1 MNTFSRLAW
10 LGLFAATGVGI
21 AVCVA
26 TLAEPREDS
35 NVAIPPLAARPQA
48 VINAAEP
55 EKSEKIDVP
64 VNLPSPGP
72 ALAMPGPSYAQQ
84 AVSTS
89 SGSETRTKAA
99 ETPSKSQLPVESPTP
114 APPPKSPVAV
124 QNDGDG
130 KLRIHIYNEDIREVL
145 GLLGEQG
152 NLNILASRNVE
163 GKVSATLSGVD
174 TAGALDAI
182 LKSTGYVCRHEGKFL
197 FVGTARDFE
206 ISDQTRDPIAVRTY
220 RTNYVQAAELSALV
234 KPLLS
239 PQGAASVSTPAEA
252 GIAAGDSG
260 VGDSGV
266 GGDRF
271 AGNEVFVV
279 RDRESAL
286 AEIDKVVAKVD
297 VPPMQVA
304 IDAMILSVKLG
315 DTDACGINF
324 DRLCRC
330 TAARAATDSAAEP
343 PAVAGLKIG
352 FLDAD
357 PHALLE
363 ALKREGNV
371 SVVANPRLMVLNKQ
385 RAEIQIGRRQ
395 GYVGRSAAESAGQQ
409 NVAFLDTGTQLRLR
423 PFISSDGLIRMEV
436 HPELSVGSV
445 DLKGGFVLPN
455 KDITQAA
462 TNVMTPDGQTMLIG
476 GLIRNQPVVVTTQ
489 VPVLGGLPLL
499 GGLFRR
505 TSERMERYE
514 VLVLITPHIVREP
527 NDGIR

>member
-10 LGLFAATGVGI
+10 FGLFAATGVSI
-21 AVCVA
+21 AVCVGA
-26 TLAEPREDS
+26 LAEPREDS
-35 NVAIPPLAARPQA
+35 NVATQPRPVRLQAATNA
-48 VINAAEP
+48 VEP
-55 EKSEKIDVP
+55 EKIKKIDVP

-72 ALAMPGPSYAQQ
+72 TLTIPSPMYARQ

-89 SGSETRTKAA
+89 A
-99 ETPSKSQLPVESPTP
+99 P
-114 APPPKSPVAV
+114 APSSAAPPAKPPKSPATV

-152 NLNILASRNVE
+152 NLNILVSRNVE

-182 LKSTGYVCRHEGKFL
+182 LKSTGYASRREGKFL
-197 FVGTARDFE
+197 FVGTAREFE
-206 ISDQTRDPIAVRTY
+206 IADQTQDPIAVRTY
-220 RTNYVQAAELSALV
+220 RTNYVRAAELIALV

-239 PQGAASVSTPAEA
+239 PQGAASVSTPADI
-252 GIAAGDSG
+252 GIAAD
-260 VGDSGV
+260 DSGV

-279 RDRESAL
+279 RDRESAI

-304 IDAMILSVKLG
+304 IDAMILSVKLAE
-315 DTDACGINF
+315 TDPCGVNF

-330 TAARAATDSAAEP
+330 TAVCAGTDSATEP
-343 PAVAGLKIG
+343 SAVAGLKIG
-352 FLDAD
+352 FFDTHPYVLLDA
-357 PHALLE
+357 L
-363 ALKREGNV
+363 RCEGNV

-409 NVAFLDTGTQLRLR
+409 NVAFLDTGVQLRLR

-436 HPELSVGSV
+436 HPELSDGSV

-455 KDITQAA
+455 KDITQAT
-462 TNVMTPDGQTMLIG
+462 TNIMAPDGRTVLIG
-476 GLIRNQPVVVTTQ
+476 GLIRKQPVTVTTQ
-489 VPVLGGLPLL
+489 VSSLGGLPLV

-505 TSERMERYE
+505 TSEQMERYE

-527 NDGIR
+527 SGGVR